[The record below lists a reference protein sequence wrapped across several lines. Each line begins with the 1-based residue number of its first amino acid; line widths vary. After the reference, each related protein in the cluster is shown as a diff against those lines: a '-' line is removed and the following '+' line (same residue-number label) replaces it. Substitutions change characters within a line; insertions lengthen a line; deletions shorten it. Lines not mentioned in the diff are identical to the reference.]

1 MPLVLTT
8 TENHIAT
15 VTINRPEA
23 LNAMNLALVQ
33 ALQET
38 LDELINN
45 DKVSI
50 IILTGSG
57 DRAFVA
63 GADIKAMQ
71 AMDKKAAYQFG
82 EKGQRLMNTIA
93 DAPKPVIAAVNGFA
107 LGGGCELSL
116 ACHLRVAS
124 NTARFAQPEVHL
136 GIIPGWGGTQRLRHL
151 VGLGSAYELI
161 LSGRMIDADEAHRI
175 GLVNAVVPPEE
186 LLPAAKNLAESILAN
201 GPQAIAKAMHCIRAG
216 LDEGLE
222 RGLQSELK
230 TFSELF
236 ETPETREGL
245 AAFVEKRKPRFR

>member
-1 MPLVLTT
+1 MPLVLTA
-8 TENHIAT
+8 TENNITT

-23 LNAMNLALVQ
+23 LNAMNLAVVQ

-38 LDELINN
+38 LDELLEN
-45 DKVSI
+45 DEVGV

-71 AMDKKAAYQFG
+71 TMDKEAAYQFG
-82 EKGQRLMNTIA
+82 KKGQDLMKTIA
-93 DAPKPVIAAVNGFA
+93 DAPKPIIAAVNGFA

-116 ACHLRVAS
+116 ACHLRIAS
-124 NTARFAQPEVHL
+124 ETARFSQPEVHL

-161 LSGRMIDADEAHRI
+161 LSGRMIDAEEAHRI
-175 GLVNAVVPPEE
+175 GLVNAVVSPDE
-186 LLPAAKNLAESILAN
+186 LLSAAKKLAESILAN
-201 GPQAIAKAMHCIRAG
+201 GPQAVAKAMHCIR
-216 LDEGLE
+216 EGIDRDLS
-222 RGLQSELK
+222 RGLQLELT

-236 ETPETREGL
+236 ATKETQEGL

>member
-38 LDELINN
+38 LDELLNA
-45 DKVSI
+45 DQVGV

-71 AMDKKAAYQFG
+71 TMDKEAAYQFG
-82 EKGQRLMNTIA
+82 EKGQNLMKTIA
-93 DAPKPVIAAVNGFA
+93 EAPKPVIAAVNGFA

-124 NTARFAQPEVHL
+124 TTARFAQPEVHL
-136 GIIPGWGGTQRLRHL
+136 GIIPGWGGTQRLPHL

-161 LSGRMIDADEAHRI
+161 LTGRMMGAEEAYRI
-175 GLVNAVVPPEE
+175 GLVNAVVPPDE
-186 LLPAAKNLAESILAN
+186 LLPAAKKLAESILAN
-201 GPQAIAKAMHCIRAG
+201 GPQAIAQAMHCLR
-216 LDEGLE
+216 EGINRDLTS
-222 RGLQSELK
+222 GLQLELT

-236 ETPETREGL
+236 ATAETQEGL